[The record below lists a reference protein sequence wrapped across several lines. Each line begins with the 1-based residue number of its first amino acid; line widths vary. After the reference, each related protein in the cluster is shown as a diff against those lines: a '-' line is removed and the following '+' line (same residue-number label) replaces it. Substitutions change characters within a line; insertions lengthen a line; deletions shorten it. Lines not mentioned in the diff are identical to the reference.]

1 MASGI
6 AKGSNELIK
15 QTVLNPLVRFSPHHK
30 REGRLLLRTLRKNMN
45 DPEAAF
51 TIQHMRD
58 KIFFHTGKT
67 KGGKAI
73 GLSGPLGKEGATSL
87 SILLGLTL
95 SELKRNRVVF
105 IDGRMERRLFALY
118 SEMFGLTKNALNY
131 NNGCGFFQ
139 CYNTKNRN
147 LCFLTPGA
155 AMEPL
160 EIFSNNEFVHLMGD
174 LREAFD
180 YIVFDMPPVLGSS
193 ESRMILPYLDL
204 FFLVCAA
211 GKTTFSEVEKS
222 KKMVGEVGGTIS
234 GVLMNRQKVPFWAW
248 LFGKDTFF

>member
-1 MASGI
+1 MTTV
-6 AKGSNELIK
+6 KGPNSLIE
-15 QTVLNPLVRFSPHHK
+15 QTLLNPLVRFSPHNK
-30 REGRLLLRTLRKNMN
+30 REGKLLMRTLRRNLN
-45 DPEAAF
+45 NQESAY

-58 KIFFHTGKT
+58 KIFFHAGKT

-73 GLSGPLGKEGATSL
+73 GLAGPQGKEGATSL

-105 IDGRMERRLFALY
+105 IDGRMERKFFALY

-131 NNGCGFFQ
+131 NNGCGYFQ

-147 LCFLTPGA
+147 LCFLAPGA
-155 AMEPL
+155 EMDPL
-160 EIFSNNEFVHLMGD
+160 EIFSNTEFTHLVGD

-180 YIVFDMPPVLGSS
+180 YILFDLPPVLGSS
-193 ESRMILPYLDL
+193 ETRMVLPYLDL

-211 GKTTFSEVEKS
+211 GKTTFAEVEKS
-222 KKMVGEVGGTIS
+222 KKIVGDSGGSIG
-234 GVLMNRQKVPFWAW
+234 GVVLNRQKVPLWAW
-248 LFGKDTFF
+248 LFGKDSFF